1 MAPDLVGLPL
11 CPDER
16 MFMKNVFIWIDIWHN
31 ENPRLKKMTSEDM
44 VSFGVKL
51 DC

>member
-1 MAPDLVGLPL
+1 MAPDLVGIPL

-16 MFMKNVFIWIDIWHN
+16 ISLFGLMYD
-31 ENPRLKKMTSEDM
+31 LKKSMHYNMTSEDM
-44 VSFGVKL
+44 ASIGVKL